1 MEEDSA
7 PLDQKPLQI
16 FHSYFII
23 EAKILGRGEDYYLT

>member
-7 PLDQKPLQI
+7 PLDQKLMQI

-23 EAKILGRGEDYYLT
+23 EAKILGRGGEY